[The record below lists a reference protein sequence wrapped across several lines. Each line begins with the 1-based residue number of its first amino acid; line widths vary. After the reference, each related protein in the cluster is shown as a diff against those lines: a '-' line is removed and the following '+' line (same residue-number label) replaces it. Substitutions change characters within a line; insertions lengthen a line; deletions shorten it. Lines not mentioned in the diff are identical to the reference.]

1 MIYPKLTTIYPE
13 DFMKNILMIFVL
25 IICVSAYAGPN
36 KFKEVDLKI
45 MDYLYNADV
54 AKAES
59 LLTVQISQDSNNPK
73 YFLIKSH
80 YHFYSR
86 YFSQG
91 LVRDSIL
98 QLIVKES
105 QKTIELAE
113 KMDDSPMKNFYIGS
127 AYGFLSRALVM
138 QQEYWDG
145 YWAARDCRNHLEDA
159 LDEDPSLADA
169 YIGLGMIEYFTGLR
183 YTGFYNFLVWFVGMS
198 GEREKGIEYFTNAY
212 EDGELFKNEAHFI
225 LGTVNRFMEND
236 YSQAIN
242 YYESYLEKFP
252 NNNFVETQ
260 YHQANFM
267 NLIND
272 KGVEFLETEFD
283 SLKTKYSITNS
294 GTLNGLG
301 YTYIGQQRLDEALV
315 IFKTNVKLFPSEAN
329 MYDSL
334 AECYLTMENT
344 DMAIKNYKTAWQK
357 LESDTTIND
366 NLREVLR
373 TGIPERLE
381 ELGSEVDVQT

>member
-1 MIYPKLTTIYPE
+1 
-13 DFMKNILMIFVL
+13 MKNILIIFL
-25 IICVSAYAGPN
+25 LTLCVSVFAGPN
-36 KFKEVDLKI
+36 KFKEVDLQI

-59 LLTVQISQDSNNPK
+59 LITNQISQNPENPK
-73 YFLIKSH
+73 YSLLKAH

-91 LVRDSIL
+91 LARDSIL
-98 QLIVKES
+98 QLIVNTS

-113 KMDDSPMKNFYIGS
+113 KMEDSPMKNFYIGS

-145 YWAARDCRNHLEDA
+145 YWAARDSRNYLEYA
-159 LDEDPSLADA
+159 LDGDPTLADA
-169 YIGLGMIEYFTGLR
+169 YIGLGVIEYFTGLR

-198 GEREKGIEYFTNAY
+198 GDREKGIEYFTNTY
-212 EDGELFKNEAHFI
+212 ENGELFKNEAHFI

-236 YSQAIN
+236 YDQAIN
-242 YYESYLEKFP
+242 YYGSFREKFP

-260 YHQANFM
+260 YYQANFM
-267 NLIND
+267 NLIED
-272 KGVEFLETEFD
+272 KGVQFLESEFD
-283 SLKTKYSITNS
+283 SLRTKYRIINS
-294 GTLNGLG
+294 GILNTLG
-301 YTYIGQQRLDEALV
+301 YTFINQERFEDALV
-315 IFKTNVKLFPSEAN
+315 VFKTNVKLFPSEAN

-334 AECYLTMENT
+334 AECYLNMENT
-344 DMAIKNYKTAWQK
+344 EMAIKNYKTAWQK
-357 LESDTTIND
+357 LDSDTTITD
-366 NLREVLR
+366 RLREILR

-381 ELGSEVDVQT
+381 QLGAEVDTQT